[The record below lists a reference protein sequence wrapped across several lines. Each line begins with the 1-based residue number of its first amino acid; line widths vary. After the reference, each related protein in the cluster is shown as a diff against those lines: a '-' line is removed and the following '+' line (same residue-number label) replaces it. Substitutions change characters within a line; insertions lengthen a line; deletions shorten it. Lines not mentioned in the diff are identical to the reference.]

1 MIICINSAV
10 SCSRESLPL
19 FEMSNKIEDIICHFS
34 NYRMC
39 FPIVLVIFR
48 DRCRFEVATHHS
60 RQRAPGLLR
69 PWGLGWDTF
78 QQEDWLP
85 GAEQRCCG
93 AATCWTYHHSCQC
106 SANNVS
112 CRSLAM
118 FFWSA
123 AFAFWTWTDSGKWC
137 KESME
142 QRWNIIN
149 WHLYI
154 YNTHAHT
161 HTYISLHCLRMKMF
175 VVSGTLIRFQLPAA
189 SWSQAALCRWTL
201 SCHTRWAVTTDAVS
215 WKWSACPGAPDGNPW
230 GLHGA

>member
-10 SCSRESLPL
+10 SCPRESLPL

-149 WHLYI
+149 
-154 YNTHAHT
+154 
-161 HTYISLHCLRMKMF
+161 
-175 VVSGTLIRFQLPAA
+175 
-189 SWSQAALCRWTL
+189 
-201 SCHTRWAVTTDAVS
+201 
-215 WKWSACPGAPDGNPW
+215 
-230 GLHGA
+230 